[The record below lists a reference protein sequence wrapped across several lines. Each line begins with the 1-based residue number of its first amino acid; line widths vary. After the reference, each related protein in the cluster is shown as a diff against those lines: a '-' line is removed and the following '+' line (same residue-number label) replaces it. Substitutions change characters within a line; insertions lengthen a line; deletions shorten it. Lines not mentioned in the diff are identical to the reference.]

1 MKVDDLW
8 NKTVKEVLEEYCI
21 LYSPECDYNYG
32 ICRWDDANAMY
43 EEYDLEDQYCFSGDS
58 LIPLDY
64 GFDDGEEI
72 LEKEDLKCILSK
84 LGMRL
89 KESCPKCNSNNYHL
103 NYNDM
108 KMLCS
113 DCGYKGKPK
122 YGE

>member
-1 MKVDDLW
+1 MVYADGMMQMLCMKNMTL
-8 NKTVKEVLEEYCI
+8 KTNIVFQVI
-21 LYSPECDYNYG
+21 
-32 ICRWDDANAMY
+32 
-43 EEYDLEDQYCFSGDS
+43 S

-72 LEKEDLKCILSK
+72 LEKEDLKCILNK
-84 LGMRL
+84 LGIPL

-113 DCGYKGKPK
+113 DCNYKGEPK